1 MYITID
7 NMVKR
12 YKTHQRQN
20 AFSANSQEEFYNWR
34 DETREVLINLL
45 GMDKIKVCEIEVKEV
60 SREKVDGF
68 YRDKLIL
75 KTEEDVWMPFYVLIP
90 EDYKDGEKRPWHY
103 CMPRSW
109 QWWKAVYCRQG

>member
-75 KTEEDVWMPFYVLIP
+75 KTEEDV
-90 EDYKDGEKRPWHY
+90 DYKDGEKRPWHY